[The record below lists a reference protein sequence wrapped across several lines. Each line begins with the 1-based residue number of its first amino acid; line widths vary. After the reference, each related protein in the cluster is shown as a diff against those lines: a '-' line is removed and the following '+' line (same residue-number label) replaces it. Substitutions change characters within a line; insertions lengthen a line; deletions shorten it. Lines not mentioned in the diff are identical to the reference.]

1 MSKKTEKKSSRR
13 RFRWV
18 YIVIVA
24 IFLYVVV
31 QSFFLAQTSK
41 MNYVVAQSGDL
52 EEVASFTGVIT
63 REEQL
68 IRASQSGVVEYYYPG
83 NRHLS
88 EGTMICSLRNNYYGD
103 LLEQKMDDLY
113 EQLLNEAAA
122 SEYAEDFQQL
132 DTQIG
137 EQIAA
142 YVRGK
147 TANHYDALYSMKN
160 NVQTTMDQRQNLLA
174 ILQNEKINAMLE
186 EQGIYEEQLNE
197 QSANITIPEAGMI
210 SYTYDNYEGWTWEQV
225 TQDFISNYQN
235 EYEAITLNL
244 QTIEEGD
251 PLYRLVTGQD
261 WQITFFVD
269 AAQAEYFEEGSDCHF
284 YIEGNS
290 LTGEVLAKE
299 QQGEQYKIVLEI
311 SEYLSRYA
319 NQRLAH
325 LEFRFS
331 GEEGIQVPKECILQQ
346 SYYRVPEDYV
356 YDSLGQDC
364 LMIRQEEGDVL
375 FPIDVVY
382 TRAGEENETGYV
394 YFEMPEGLTEGA
406 LMIQSGTDQVM
417 SLGEQET
424 LSYVYTV
431 NGGYQQLQIVEIL
444 YETDRYAI
452 VEGVK
457 LYDQILI
464 P

>member
-1 MSKKTEKKSSRR
+1 MSKKIKKEKKRSSK

-18 YIVIVA
+18 YIVIVV

-160 NVQTTMDQRQNLLA
+160 NVQTTMDQRQSLLA

-186 EQGIYEEQLNE
+186 EQGIYEDQMNE

-225 TQDFISNYQN
+225 TQDFISNYQS

-261 WQITFFVD
+261 WQITFFAD
-269 AAQAEYFEEGSDCHF
+269 AAQTEKTSKKGVIAVSISKEIRLQEKC
-284 YIEGNS
+284 
-290 LTGEVLAKE
+290 LARTA
-299 QQGEQYKIVLEI
+299 GRTRYKIVLKI
-311 SEYLSRYA
+311 SDYLSRYA
-319 NQRLAH
+319 NRRLVN

-346 SYYRVPEDYV
+346 PYYRVPQDYV

-375 FPIDVVY
+375 FPIEVVY
-382 TRAGEENETGYV
+382 TRAGGENETGYV

-431 NGGYQQLQIVEIL
+431 MEDISSFRL
-444 YETDRYAI
+444 
-452 VEGVK
+452 
-457 LYDQILI
+457 
-464 P
+464 

>member
-1 MSKKTEKKSSRR
+1 MDYSE
-13 RFRWV
+13 
-18 YIVIVA
+18 
-24 IFLYVVV
+24 L
-31 QSFFLAQTSK
+31 L
-41 MNYVVAQSGDL
+41 
-52 EEVASFTGVIT
+52 
-63 REEQL
+63 
-68 IRASQSGVVEYYYPG
+68 
-83 NRHLS
+83 RHVDH
-88 EGTMICSLRNNYYGD
+88 T
-103 LLEQKMDDLY
+103 LL
-113 EQLLNEAAA
+113 
-122 SEYAEDFQQL
+122 
-132 DTQIG
+132 TP
-137 EQIAA
+137 
-142 YVRGK
+142 
-147 TANHYDALYSMKN
+147 TA
-160 NVQTTMDQRQNLLA
+160 
-174 ILQNEKINAMLE
+174 
-186 EQGIYEEQLNE
+186 
-197 QSANITIPEAGMI
+197 
-210 SYTYDNYEGWTWEQV
+210 TWEQV

-394 YFEMPEGLTEGA
+394 YFEMPEGLSEGA